1 MQRNELGFSNLR
13 FSNSKFSKNGNKN
26 VPYFALTLISAA
38 LLAGCSVSKNENL
51 PEISQAND
59 YAFKQSL
66 SAAETMAWPTQD
78 WWYRYQDPQLNQ
90 LINDA
95 FTGAPSLKMAEAR
108 LKNAQGIAEQAGASR
123 SVNVGLAASASET
136 KVSYQYQ
143 AATPPR
149 GWNDYGTLTLN
160 FQYDFDFWG
169 KNRASVAAA
178 TSELAAAEAEAVS
191 ARLMLATAVS
201 NAYAELSRLYAN
213 KHTVETALD
222 IRHKTVELLT
232 KRYENG
238 LETLGSVNQAKAIAA
253 NVEAEML
260 GINESIAL
268 QKNALAALVGQGP
281 DRALTISEPNI
292 QLDTRYGLPQD
303 AGVGLLGHRADI
315 TAARWRAEAA
325 AERVGIAEAMYYPD
339 LSISAFIGYQAFG
352 LNDLFESGNDAGSI
366 GPALYLPLFTGGRLD
381 GQLTSAEAR
390 YEEAVSGYNATLTQA
405 LHEVADVVTS
415 TQALDARI
423 AKTQEAVDAAEQA
436 LKIASNRYQGGLAT
450 YLDVL
455 VAEESLLNNQRALV
469 NLQSRAFSLDLAL
482 IHALG
487 GGFQT
492 TES

>member
-1 MQRNELGFSNLR
+1 MKTSIQRNSHR
-13 FSNSKFSKNGNKN
+13 NKN
-26 VPYFALTLISAA
+26 VPYISITLLSAS
-38 LLAGCSVSKNENL
+38 LLAGCSVSKDENL
-51 PEISQAND
+51 PDVSEVND
-59 YAFKQSL
+59 YGYQQSL
-66 SAAETMAWPTQD
+66 NVSENISWPTQD
-78 WWYRYQDPQLNQ
+78 WWFRYQDPQLNQ
-90 LINDA
+90 LINEA
-95 FTGAPSLKMAEAR
+95 FSDSPNLKMAQAR
-108 LKNAQGIAEQAGASR
+108 LKNAQGIAQQAGASR
-123 SVNVGLAASASET
+123 SVNVGLAATASEA
-136 KVSYQYQ
+136 KVSERYQ
-143 AATPPR
+143 AYMPPP

-160 FQYDFDFWG
+160 FEYDFDFWG

-213 KHTVETALD
+213 KHTVESALD
-222 IRHKTVELLT
+222 IRRKTVELLT

-238 LETLGSVNQAKAIAA
+238 LETLGSVNQATAIAA
-253 NVEAEML
+253 NVEAELL
-260 GINESIAL
+260 GIEESISL
-268 QKNALAALVGQGP
+268 QKNALAALIGHGP
-281 DRALTISEPNI
+281 DRALTILEPQI
-292 QLDTRYGLPQD
+292 QLDARYGLPQD

-339 LSISAFIGYQAFG
+339 LSISAFIGFQAFG
-352 LNDLFESGNDAGSI
+352 LNDLFESGNDAGAI

-423 AKTQEAVDAAEQA
+423 SKTQEAVNAAQKA
-436 LKIASNRYQGGLAT
+436 LQIASNRYKGGLAT

>member
-1 MQRNELGFSNLR
+1 
-13 FSNSKFSKNGNKN
+13 
-26 VPYFALTLISAA
+26 
-38 LLAGCSVSKNENL
+38 
-51 PEISQAND
+51 
-59 YAFKQSL
+59 
-66 SAAETMAWPTQD
+66 
-78 WWYRYQDPQLNQ
+78 
-90 LINDA
+90 
-95 FTGAPSLKMAEAR
+95 
-108 LKNAQGIAEQAGASR
+108 
-123 SVNVGLAASASET
+123 VGLAASASET

-281 DRALTISEPNI
+281 DKALTISEPSI
-292 QLDTRYGLPQD
+292 QLDARYGLPQD

-325 AERVGIAEAMYYPD
+325 AQRVGIAQAMYYPD

-436 LKIASNRYQGGLAT
+436 LKIASNRYQGSLAT

>member
-1 MQRNELGFSNLR
+1 M
-13 FSNSKFSKNGNKN
+13 
-26 VPYFALTLISAA
+26 

-51 PEISQAND
+51 PEVSQLGEFG
-59 YAFKQSL
+59 YQQSL
-66 SAAETMAWPTQD
+66 NVPENIQWPSQD
-78 WWYRYQDPQLNQ
+78 WWLRYQDAQLNQ
-90 LINDA
+90 LIDEAFSDA
-95 FTGAPSLKMAEAR
+95 PDMKIAQAR
-108 LKNAQGIAEQAGASR
+108 LKNAQGIAQQAGASR
-123 SVNVGLAASASET
+123 AVNVGLSATASEA
-136 KVSYQYQ
+136 KVSQHYQ
-143 AATPPR
+143 AYMAPD

-160 FQYDFDFWG
+160 FSYDFDFWG
-169 KNRASVAAA
+169 KNKASVVAA

-191 ARLMLATAVS
+191 ARLMLATAVA

-213 KHTVETALD
+213 QHTTETALE

-232 KRYENG
+232 KRYDNG
-238 LETLGSVNQAKAIAA
+238 LETLGSVNQAMAVAA
-253 NVEAEML
+253 NVEAEL
-260 GINESIAL
+260 LAINESISL
-268 QKNALAALVGQGP
+268 QKNAIAALVGHGP
-281 DRALTISEPNI
+281 DRALTIQEPQI

-325 AERVGIAEAMYYPD
+325 AQRVGIAEAMYYPD

-352 LNDLFESGNDAGSI
+352 LNDLFESGNDAGAV

-381 GQLTSAEAR
+381 GQLTSAEAH
-390 YEEAVSGYNATLTQA
+390 YEQAVSGYNATLTQA

-415 TQALDARI
+415 TQALDDRI
-423 AKTQEAVDAAEQA
+423 NKTQQAVDAAQKA
-436 LKIASNRYQGGLAT
+436 LQIASNRYRGGLAT

>member
-1 MQRNELGFSNLR
+1 MKTSIQRNSH
-13 FSNSKFSKNGNKN
+13 KNKN
-26 VPYFALTLISAA
+26 VPYISITLLSAS

-51 PEISQAND
+51 PNVSEVNEYGFQ
-59 YAFKQSL
+59 QSL
-66 SAAETMAWPTQD
+66 NVAENIEWPTQD
-78 WWYRYQDPQLNQ
+78 WWARYQDPQLNQ
-90 LINDA
+90 LINEA
-95 FTGAPSLKMAEAR
+95 FSGSPNLKMAQAR
-108 LKNAQGIAEQAGASR
+108 LKNAQGIARQAGASR
-123 SVNVGLAASASET
+123 SVNVGLAATATES
-136 KVSYQYQ
+136 KVSEHYQ
-143 AATPPR
+143 AYMAPD

-160 FQYDFDFWG
+160 FEYDFDFWG

-201 NAYAELSRLYAN
+201 NSYAELSRLYAN
-213 KHTVETALD
+213 QHTVETALD

-238 LETLGSVNQAKAIAA
+238 LETLGSVNQATAIAA
-253 NVEAEML
+253 NVEAEL
-260 GINESIAL
+260 LSINESIAL
-268 QKNALAALVGQGP
+268 QKNAIAALIGQGP
-281 DRALTISEPNI
+281 DRALTIQEPMI
-292 QLDTRYGLPQD
+292 QLNARYGLPQD

-339 LSISAFIGYQAFG
+339 LSISAFIGFQAFG
-352 LNDLFESGNDAGSI
+352 LNDLFESGNDAGAI

-390 YEEAVSGYNATLTQA
+390 YEEAVSGYNDTLTQA

-423 AKTQEAVDAAEQA
+423 SKTQEAVNAAQKA
-436 LKIASNRYQGGLAT
+436 LQIASNRYQGGLAT